1 MQAADTEYI
10 FKVLLLGEASVGKTS
25 LTNRYVK
32 AEYTPNYSVT
42 LCLDVLRKVVHLD
55 NAKVSLQIW
64 DTVGQERFRT
74 ITSSYYK
81 GRKV

>member
-1 MQAADTEYI
+1 MQSDETEYI

-32 AEYTPNYSVT
+32 SEYSPNYSVT
-42 LCLDVLRKVVHLD
+42 LCLDVLRKVVQVG
-55 NAKVSLQIW
+55 NSKVSLQIW

-81 GRKV
+81 GRPA

>member
-1 MQAADTEYI
+1 MDKTETDYV

-25 LTNRYVK
+25 ITNRFVK
-32 AEYTPNYSVT
+32 SEFSANYSVT
-42 LCLDVLRKVVHLD
+42 LCLDVLRKVIQVGD
-55 NAKVSLQIW
+55 SKVSLQIW

-81 GRKV
+81 SSRV